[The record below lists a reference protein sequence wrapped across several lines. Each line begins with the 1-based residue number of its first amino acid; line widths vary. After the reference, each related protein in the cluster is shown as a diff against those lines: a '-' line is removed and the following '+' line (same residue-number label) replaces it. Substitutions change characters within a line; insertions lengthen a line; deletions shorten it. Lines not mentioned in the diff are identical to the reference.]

1 MGCLLVLASAC
12 SGGGSD
18 GVADFPSTHIV
29 APIDRIYKFDAEGSL
44 PLVDQSELPVKPGV
58 VTARWFTFGGWQIAV
73 FDGLQIDDSISL
85 CLGTSFFNPG
95 TNQLEYVTASPT
107 SDDACDGSSAG
118 SFIPPAVGATGMR
131 ECDGLVSYVTGIPA
145 EAQGTLFATVTA
157 FPGDGTGLE
166 VSGRVES
173 TADLATEIAESL
185 INCGPLPAVRTI
197 ATPTPDPTPPPTPAP
212 ASVGDVAFAD
222 RAPPPTA
229 TKPSECEPPETP
241 EPQAVL
247 STGAAPYFVHHPSPV
262 VDDAPTIIFLPGGSG
277 RRGSAERVWD
287 TIFADAPESS
297 EFRVVIPY
305 SFDADF
311 IDEAARTIA
320 IVNEVLWCFGGDP
333 WQVHL
338 AGTSNGGLAAFGLM
352 TSQPE
357 VFATLLG
364 APGAFPVQDPASVDP
379 EAWAETLAGRAVFN
393 GVGVHDQDWM
403 PEVIATHNVL
413 AAAGIES
420 TYVELPGQG
429 HALTSAF
436 DESVFFEY
444 WTSH

>member
-1 MGCLLVLASAC
+1 
-12 SGGGSD
+12 
-18 GVADFPSTHIV
+18 
-29 APIDRIYKFDAEGSL
+29 
-44 PLVDQSELPVKPGV
+44 
-58 VTARWFTFGGWQIAV
+58 
-73 FDGLQIDDSISL
+73 
-85 CLGTSFFNPG
+85 
-95 TNQLEYVTASPT
+95 
-107 SDDACDGSSAG
+107 
-118 SFIPPAVGATGMR
+118 
-131 ECDGLVSYVTGIPA
+131 
-145 EAQGTLFATVTA
+145 
-157 FPGDGTGLE
+157 
-166 VSGRVES
+166 
-173 TADLATEIAESL
+173 
-185 INCGPLPAVRTI
+185 
-197 ATPTPDPTPPPTPAP
+197 
-212 ASVGDVAFAD
+212 
-222 RAPPPTA
+222 
-229 TKPSECEPPETP
+229 
-241 EPQAVL
+241 
-247 STGAAPYFVHHPSPV
+247 
-262 VDDAPTIIFLPGGSG
+262 
-277 RRGSAERVWD
+277 
-287 TIFADAPESS
+287 
-297 EFRVVIPY
+297 VVIPY